1 MRICSYL
8 KLSLVLFL
16 CLLVNKVSLANDGV
30 LVVTEPLQ
38 FSPQTQRIEAVGTAQ
53 ALRAVVL
60 YPAVADRV
68 VEIAIIPGQ
77 QVERD
82 DVLVRLDSRRQQI
95 AVDRARIQLAD
106 AERTVDRLTRSREQQ
121 AIPQSELDDAV
132 TARDLLRVELSEAEA
147 NLEDRIV
154 RAPFAGIVGITDV
167 EVGDRINEQTAITTL
182 DYRGQMYINFRAP
195 ESALDLLGNNA
206 TLVVSPWQQQGDPL
220 QAQVV
225 EVDSRLDSTNRT
237 IRIRA
242 LMENPNDRY
251 RPGTS
256 FRVRLQTSG
265 DSYASIPEA
274 ALMWGPTSPYIWR
287 VQGGTAERVDVTIKQ
302 RVQGRVLVEGPLQ
315 PEQIIITEGVQSVRE
330 GQTVRQHEPD
340 QQEAR

>member
-147 NLEDRIV
+147 KCTST
-154 RAPFAGIVGITDV
+154 FAHQKVHWTCS
-167 EVGDRINEQTAITTL
+167 AITRL
-182 DYRGQMYINFRAP
+182 W
-195 ESALDLLGNNA
+195 SLALGSNKV
-206 TLVVSPWQQQGDPL
+206 TRC
-220 QAQVV
+220 
-225 EVDSRLDSTNRT
+225 RLKW
-237 IRIRA
+237 
-242 LMENPNDRY
+242 L
-251 RPGTS
+251 
-256 FRVRLQTSG
+256 
-265 DSYASIPEA
+265 
-274 ALMWGPTSPYIWR
+274 
-287 VQGGTAERVDVTIKQ
+287 K
-302 RVQGRVLVEGPLQ
+302 
-315 PEQIIITEGVQSVRE
+315 
-330 GQTVRQHEPD
+330 
-340 QQEAR
+340 